1 MYHYLI
7 LLLHLLGAILW
18 TGGHLVLSLA
28 ILPRAMRNKDPDLI
42 LQFESGY
49 EKIGMSA
56 LLVQIITGFWLA
68 HRLLPDIT
76 QWFRVNDASSCLI
89 LVKITLLVLTVVL
102 AAHARLRIIPGL
114 EAKNLKLLAYHIIAV
129 TILSV
134 LFVAAGLGFRTG
146 VFF

>member
-1 MYHYLI
+1 MYNVA
-7 LLLHLLGAILW
+7 LLLHLLGATLW
-18 TGGHLVLSLA
+18 TGGHLVLTLA
-28 ILPRAMRNKDPDLI
+28 ILPRALRNKDPDPI

-56 LLVQIITGFWLA
+56 LIVQVVTGLWLA
-68 HRLLPDIT
+68 HRLMPDMT
-76 QWFRVNDASSCLI
+76 RWFSADDTHSRLI
-89 LVKITLLVLTVVL
+89 LVKLALLVLTILL
-102 AAHARLRIIPGL
+102 AAHARLRIIPRLDAG
-114 EAKNLKLLAYHIIAV
+114 NLNALAVHVIAV

>member
-1 MYHYLI
+1 MYSAA
-7 LLLHLLGAILW
+7 LLLHLLGATLW
-18 TGGHLVLSLA
+18 TGGHLVLALA

-49 EKIGMSA
+49 EKIGMPA
-56 LLVQIITGFWLA
+56 LIVQIVTGFWLA
-68 HRLLPDIT
+68 YRLIPDIT
-76 QWFRVNDASSCLI
+76 QWFRADDAISRLI

-102 AAHARLRIIPGL
+102 AAHARLRIIPRL
-114 EAKNLKLLAYHIIAV
+114 DAHNLKSLACHIIAV

>member
-1 MYHYLI
+1 MYHYFI

-18 TGGHLVLSLA
+18 TGGHLVLSLV
-28 ILPRAMRNKDPDLI
+28 ILPRAMRNKDPGLI

-76 QWFRVNDASSCLI
+76 QWFRVYDAISCLI

-114 EAKNLKLLAYHIIAV
+114 EAKNLQLLAYHIIAV

-134 LFVAAGLGFRTG
+134 LFVAVGLGFRTG
-146 VFF
+146 GFF